1 MNAQRLARTWPRP
14 GPILALLLLCVL
26 WSLTSLRSD
35 LMQNLSMHPLPTM
48 EKQALPFMLL
58 AVMAGLFALVRQTEW
73 PRGQSLLAPVLIGLG
88 LFVAP
93 AVLVSLSRE
102 WVPELTRVALFSLT
116 PVFAV
121 VLEPYIGHLMGP
133 QTRGSLPAALA
144 AVVGMLCIFPMQ
156 IPQTVEAGI
165 AFGAVILAAVC
176 VAAANC
182 HAVSVV
188 IRTPGRP
195 VAPMASIAG
204 ATAAAGLLA
213 ASLLLEQPAWR
224 PDALASEL
232 AWSALMDLPGLVL
245 LFWLMR
251 RMSAARMTTRFVLA
265 PFITLLIGA
274 VVMHPSLTLRTWL
287 GMLLIG
293 GGAGWLLLAPE
304 EEPEESALPLNLDRR

>member
-1 MNAQRLARTWPRP
+1 
-14 GPILALLLLCVL
+14 
-26 WSLTSLRSD
+26 
-35 LMQNLSMHPLPTM
+35 MQNLSLHPLPSM
-48 EKQALPFMLL
+48 ESQALPFALL
-58 AVMAGLFALVRQTEW
+58 AVIAGIFALVRRTEW
-73 PRGQSLLAPVLIGLG
+73 PRGRRLLVPVLVGLG
-88 LFVAP
+88 LFVVP
-93 AVLVSLSRE
+93 AVLVSLSKD
-102 WVPELTRVALFSLT
+102 WVPELARVALFSLT

-156 IPQTVEAGI
+156 IPQTGKAAL
-165 AFGAVILAAVC
+165 AFGAVILAALC

-182 HAVSVV
+182 QAVRGV
-188 IRTPGRP
+188 IRTPGMP
-195 VAPMASIAG
+195 VTPMASIAG

-251 RMSAARMTTRFVLA
+251 RMSAARMTTRFVLT
-265 PFITLLIGA
+265 PLITLLIGA
-274 VVMHPSLTLRTWL
+274 VVMHPSLTLRAWL

-304 EEPEESALPLNLDRR
+304 EEPEETVLPLNLER